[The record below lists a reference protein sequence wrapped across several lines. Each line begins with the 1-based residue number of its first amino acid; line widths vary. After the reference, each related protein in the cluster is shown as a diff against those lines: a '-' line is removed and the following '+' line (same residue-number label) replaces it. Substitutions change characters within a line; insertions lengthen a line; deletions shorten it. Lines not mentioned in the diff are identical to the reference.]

1 MSNTSSGDEKDT
13 LVQDTSVQEVQN
25 KTKNISSSS
34 KPTSF
39 AAKLKHELQF
49 IRGRG
54 AFEISMVL
62 TVLLIG
68 YITASLISPNGFS
81 FLKPENLSGVI
92 SQSIPVLA
100 ILGLGAGILMIA
112 GEFDLS
118 LGAAITFNAIVFIK
132 TSEAFGVGLGVLAGV
147 LSGVA
152 IAVIN
157 GLIVVTTKIPSFI
170 ATLGMSF
177 FWAGASI
184 FINGTTPAILLQ
196 SRDGLMEFLFAHD
209 FGSFR
214 SQLVWLAIIGTLA
227 WVFLHRHK
235 LGNHLFAVG
244 GNAAAASAISINPTK
259 VKLLAF
265 AIFGGLVGFASILI
279 AVRTS
284 SMQPGGSATESF
296 TLFAIAAAV
305 VGGTSLNGGR
315 GSVIGI
321 VVGAALIELIRNG
334 LLLAKAPGFYITLF
348 VGVTIVIASIFNK
361 LMEGK
366 AR

>member
-1 MSNTSSGDEKDT
+1 MSNRPPGEKKPVLQAPLATESITQVKRLSDKQPT
-13 LVQDTSVQEVQN
+13 TFIGRM
-25 KTKNISSSS
+25 KN
-34 KPTSF
+34 
-39 AAKLKHELQF
+39 ELQF

-54 AFEISMVL
+54 AFEISIVL
-62 TVLLIG
+62 AVLLIG
-68 YITASLISPNGFS
+68 YIVAGLISPTGFA
-81 FLKPENLSGVI
+81 FLNPNNLSGVI

-100 ILGLGAGILMIA
+100 ILGLAAGILMIA

-118 LGAAITFNAIVFIK
+118 LGPAITFNAIVFIK
-132 TSEAFGVGLGVLAGV
+132 FSESFGLAAGIIGGI
-147 LSGVA
+147 LSGVF
-152 IAVIN
+152 IALIN
-157 GLIVVTTKIPSFI
+157 GSIVVFTRIPSFI

-184 FINGTTPAILLQ
+184 FVNGTTPAILTK
-196 SRDGLMEFLFAHD
+196 SRDEVMVFLFAQD

-214 SQLVWLAIIGTLA
+214 SQLVWLLILGVLA
-227 WVFLHRHK
+227 WFFLHRHK
-235 LGNHLFAVG
+235 LGNHIFAVG
-244 GNAAAASAISINPTK
+244 GNESAAEAISINSK
-259 VKLLAF
+259 KIKLIAF
-265 AIFGGLVGFASILI
+265 ATFGGLVGFASILI

-284 SMQPGGSATESF
+284 SMQPGGSATQDF

-321 VVGAALIELIRNG
+321 IVGAALIELIRNG

-348 VGVTIVIASIFNK
+348 VGITIVIASIFNK
-361 LMEGK
+361 VMEGK